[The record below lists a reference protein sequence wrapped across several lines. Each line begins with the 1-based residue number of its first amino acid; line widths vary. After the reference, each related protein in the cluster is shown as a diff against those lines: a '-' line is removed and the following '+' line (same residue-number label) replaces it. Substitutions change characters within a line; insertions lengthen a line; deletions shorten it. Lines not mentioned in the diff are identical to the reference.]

1 VDPERRA
8 KNDSMAR
15 STSREI
21 CSRPETAFSPQDA
34 PDREPRESRPE
45 E

>member
-1 VDPERRA
+1 
-8 KNDSMAR
+8 MTR

-21 CSRPETAFSPQDA
+21 WSRPVTAFSPQDA
-34 PDREPRESRPE
+34 PDRELRESRPE